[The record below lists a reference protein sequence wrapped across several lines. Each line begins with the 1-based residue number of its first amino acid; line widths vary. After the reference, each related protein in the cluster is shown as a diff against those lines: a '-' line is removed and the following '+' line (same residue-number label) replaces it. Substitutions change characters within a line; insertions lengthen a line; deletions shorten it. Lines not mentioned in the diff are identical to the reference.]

1 MAAACAAGSALAT
14 NTPWAQLSPAERRV
28 LARPGHFMPA
38 SLIDSQ
44 FAALESPRGET
55 LTLTLDA
62 TQPIAQLARQV
73 DTWLKPCVEPALARP
88 ALLIGS
94 FPAHQR

>member
-1 MAAACAAGSALAT
+1 VPGLGFVFLEL
-14 NTPWAQLSPAERRV
+14 TPLEAEKRV

-44 FAALESPRGET
+44 FAALESPTGEA

-62 TQPIAQLARQV
+62 TRPIVTLAEQVDAWLKHPGESGLAR
-73 DTWLKPCVEPALARP
+73 TA
-88 ALLIGS
+88 
-94 FPAHQR
+94 

>member
-1 MAAACAAGSALAT
+1 
-14 NTPWAQLSPAERRV
+14 
-28 LARPGHFMPA
+28 MPA

-73 DTWLKPCVEPALARP
+73 DTWLKPCGESALART
-88 ALLIGS
+88 A
-94 FPAHQR
+94 